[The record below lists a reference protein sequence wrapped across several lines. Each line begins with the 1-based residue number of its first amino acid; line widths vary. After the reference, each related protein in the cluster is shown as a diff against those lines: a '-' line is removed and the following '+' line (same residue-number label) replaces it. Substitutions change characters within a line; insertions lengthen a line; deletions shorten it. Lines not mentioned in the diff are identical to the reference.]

1 MSVRQIPVRGRGVR
15 GFVASAKNRQ
25 MVGVE
30 STLERDFATLLEF
43 DQGVVRYDSQPLR
56 LDYSGPGGDARRGY
70 PDFFVEYD
78 ERLGLPPLL
87 CDVKYR
93 DELFE
98 RWVEYKPRLRAA
110 MGYARERG

>member
-1 MSVRQIPVRGRGVR
+1 
-15 GFVASAKNRQ
+15 